1 MHAPLEHLLFHRLR
15 QLHDLNRA
23 ALVVPAPDETF
34 FFERGNMLVHGCKR
48 RQLQSLADLLEARCV
63 AVFRLERNQK
73 IEDFLLPFGEGHGS
87 PPGCNV
93 LVSTLGENKA
103 NVKLSLETVVGDN
116 TSGMALCNNK
126 PICFHITLRVVAPV
140 L

>member
-73 IEDFLLPFGEGHGS
+73 LEDFLLPFGEGHGS

-93 LVSTLGENKA
+93 LASTLGENKS
-103 NVKLSLETVVGDN
+103 NVKLSLEASSGDN
-116 TSGMALCNNK
+116 TTRTAPCNNK
-126 PICFHITLRVVAPV
+126 LT
-140 L
+140 